1 MDALKTAVI
10 GTGHQG
16 RYHADKYA
24 SLPASS
30 LVFIVDTDRARGEEL
45 ARQYGADY
53 LSDYRG
59 LLGRVDAVSIAVP
72 TAAHFEIA
80 RACLEN
86 GIHVLLEK
94 PITSTLEEASRLIRL
109 ADENALVL
117 QVGHLERFNA
127 AILAVEHY
135 IKAPRFIESYRIAP
149 FRERGTDINVI
160 LDLMI
165 HDIDL
170 IQGIVNSPIR
180 QLDASGTR
188 VISDHTDIAN
198 ARITFANGCVAN
210 VTASRV
216 SRKSERR
223 IRIFQDDAY
232 MSVDMLDRKV
242 VVYRKDPKLPSAELP
257 GITVEEIACEK
268 GDALKTQI
276 QAFLESITQGR
287 PPVVSGEA
295 GREALETAIR
305 ISELVHE

>member
-1 MDALKTAVI
+1 MKSIRTAVI
-10 GTGHQG
+10 GIGHQG
-16 RYHADKYA
+16 KYHADKYA
-24 SLPASS
+24 SLPGAR
-30 LVFIVDTDRARGEEL
+30 LDWIVDTDRRRGEEL
-45 ARQYGADY
+45 ARQHGAEY
-53 LSDYRG
+53 LSDYHG
-59 LLGRVDAVSIAVP
+59 LIGRVDAVSIAVP
-72 TAAHFEIA
+72 TADHFEIA
-80 RACLEN
+80 GACLEN

-94 PITSTLEEASRLIRL
+94 PITSTLEEATSLIEL
-109 ADENALVL
+109 ADRQDLVL
-117 QVGHLERFNA
+117 QIGHLERFNP
-127 AILAVEHY
+127 AILAIERY
-135 IKAPRFIESYRIAP
+135 AKTPRLIESYRIAP

-170 IQGIVNSPIR
+170 ILGIVNSPIR
-180 QLDASGTR
+180 QLDANGTP
-188 VISDHTDIAN
+188 VISQHIDIAN

-232 MSVDMLDRKV
+232 MSVDMLNRKV
-242 VVYRKDPKLPSAELP
+242 AVYRKDADSSSAELP
-257 GITVEEIACEK
+257 GIAVEEMACDK

-276 QAFLESITQGR
+276 QAFLESITQHK

-295 GREALETAIR
+295 GKQALETAIR